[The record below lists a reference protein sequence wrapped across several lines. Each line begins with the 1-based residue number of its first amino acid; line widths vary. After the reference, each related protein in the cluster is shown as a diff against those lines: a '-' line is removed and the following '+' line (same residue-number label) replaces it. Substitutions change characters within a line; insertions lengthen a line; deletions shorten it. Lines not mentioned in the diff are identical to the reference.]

1 MTTKNQH
8 LLFIPASPYNT
19 DITATMGQSWMLPSW
34 LGGAGGGERPTDKQL
49 DKQAFCMAKNHS
61 LTIPPAA
68 LRSSLS
74 KRNQYPTMI
83 KLIAAYG
90 LAKGPAKFS
99 KETRRR
105 MTAVD
110 HQETAA

>member
-19 DITATMGQSWMLPSW
+19 EITATMGQSWMLPSW
-34 LGGAGGGERPTDKQL
+34 LGGEGEGGVWGTDKQL

-90 LAKGPAKFS
+90 LAKDQPSFQ
-99 KETRRR
+99 RRR
-105 MTAVD
+105 DDA
-110 HQETAA
+110 